1 MSEHTTLYGPK
12 PLREKNKP
20 KKNARTILVAAVDF
34 ALFGLRAA
42 GFEHQSTLGRELL
55 KKRIQTLVVM
65 RNMRRPAGENFSI
78 LLANT
83 KQKSEKS
90 PDLTYG
96 PIVFTTRFR

>member
-1 MSEHTTLYGPK
+1 MAQNHSGK
-12 PLREKNKP
+12 KNKP
-20 KKNARTILVAAVDF
+20 KKNARTILQAALDF
-34 ALFGLRAA
+34 ARFGLLAA
-42 GFEHQSTLGRELL
+42 EFEYPSILCRDLL